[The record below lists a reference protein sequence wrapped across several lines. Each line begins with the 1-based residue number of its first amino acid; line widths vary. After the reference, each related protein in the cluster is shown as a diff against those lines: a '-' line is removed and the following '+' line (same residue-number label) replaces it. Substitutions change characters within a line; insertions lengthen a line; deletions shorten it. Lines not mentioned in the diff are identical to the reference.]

1 LGKEDIETLGQ
12 SVHMNDANRNFY
24 PSLESLYFPFGPQ
37 HCERT
42 WEFDTF
48 TLESISNSGYEGMVM
63 KKILKES
70 S

>member
-1 LGKEDIETLGQ
+1 LGKEDIKTLGQ
-12 SVHMNDANRNFY
+12 SVHMNHANRNFH

-37 HCERT
+37 HCQRT

-63 KKILKES
+63 KQILKES

>member
-1 LGKEDIETLGQ
+1 
-12 SVHMNDANRNFY
+12 MNDANRNFY

-37 HCERT
+37 HCQRT

-48 TLESISNSGYEGMVM
+48 TLETISDFGYEGMVM